1 MDLRRPSAPL
11 GEGSLVNQ
19 FSWMKN
25 APTMPREP
33 GTGIRGFLKLVAIL
47 FVVLLISILVLT
59 FFGDSQGTMNFSYDG
74 FG

>member
-1 MDLRRPSAPL
+1 
-11 GEGSLVNQ
+11 
-19 FSWMKN
+19 MKN